1 MTGRGNSAPGR
12 ERLSA
17 MQNTVIVISKP
28 TLGTTLPE
36 DSGFGAE
43 MLEKF
48 LHSLEKQPSRPRA
61 LLFMTEGVRVA
72 VRGGPFDLPVGMLG
86 GLGVRLLCCRTCL
99 AHYGIPEDR
108 VLGEVGGMDEI
119 IQVMVQASKVLHL

>member
-1 MTGRGNSAPGR
+1 MTGRGNRTPGR
-12 ERLSA
+12 EPLSA
-17 MQNTVIVISKP
+17 MQQTVVVISKP

-36 DSGFGAE
+36 DTGFGTE
-43 MLEKF
+43 MLETF
-48 LHSLEKQPSRPRA
+48 LHSLEKHAPRPRA

-99 AHYGIPEDR
+99 AHYGIAEDQ
-108 VLGEVGGMDEI
+108 VLGEVVGMDRI
-119 IQVMVQASKVLHL
+119 IEVLSRAPKILNA